1 MGFSSE
7 ESYQINKS
15 LFEKK
20 SNTPKLSKND
30 FFDFFHMMDS
40 DGGFIDKQTIVRST
54 NLTIKERIKILPS
67 IEKDILKSMPS
78 AFILSWQISKKSL
91 AKLRNEISR
100 INKNKKI
107 VKRDLLNDKLAGY
120 FR

>member
-1 MGFSSE
+1 MENLEYIPYLGIVNF
-7 ESYQINKS
+7 K
-15 LFEKK
+15 
-20 SNTPKLSKND
+20 NT
-30 FFDFFHMMDS
+30 
-40 DGGFIDKQTIVRST
+40 
-54 NLTIKERIKILPS
+54 KERIKILPS